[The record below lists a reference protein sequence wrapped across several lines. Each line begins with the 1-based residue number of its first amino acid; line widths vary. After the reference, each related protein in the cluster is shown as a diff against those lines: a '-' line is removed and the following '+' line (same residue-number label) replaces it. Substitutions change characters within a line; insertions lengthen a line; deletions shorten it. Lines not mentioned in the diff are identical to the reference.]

1 MVALAIDKSTGVE
14 KFKIGTARAKRSKLT
29 PSEWNDVVQKAID
42 NSAQF
47 GKQGSS
53 LLCAHAGTSEIWNV
67 VNKPFQDNQENHN
80 FHVHQSKFEVVA
92 VDGPTGRISPPR
104 GGAAAKR
111 LVDNYPVPI
120 GGSIRIRIQFTANQV
135 GGRFVLHCHILEHE
149 DKGMM
154 AAIEVLPR

>member
-47 GKQGSS
+47 GKQGAP

-104 GGAAAKR
+104 GGW
-111 LVDNYPVPI
+111 
-120 GGSIRIRIQFTANQV
+120 SW
-135 GGRFVLHCHILEHE
+135 
-149 DKGMM
+149 
-154 AAIEVLPR
+154 